1 MPWCPDCEEEYIEGV
16 DRCPECGED
25 LVSVLPGESPEVRAA
40 SERRENAHVEEKLL
54 YTAATEVDYALITD
68 ALEKEGIPFITRERG
83 IWDYFHILS
92 GHSFAG
98 QEIYVADHDYAKA
111 IEIADY
117 FKELKD
123 ADVE

>member
-1 MPWCPDCEEEYIEGV
+1 MPWCPNCEEEYIDGIMH
-16 DRCPECGED
+16 CPECG
-25 LVSVLPGESPEVRAA
+25 VRLYDSLSDDA
-40 SERRENAHVEEKLL
+40 SEDESIEPVHVEEKLL
-54 YTAATEVDYALITD
+54 LVSETEVDYAVITD
-68 ALEKEGIPFITRERG
+68 ALEKEGIPFITKERG

-111 IEIADY
+111 REITDY

-123 ADVE
+123 APGE